1 MQNVPIE
8 ELFPNL
14 VKDIEIVKKKKNPV
28 SSNNNEVNRLKT
40 DLKKANLLNIKLTN
54 ELRKANRKISELE
67 ELMSYE
73 AEVELQEDEINDEQ
87 LDDEMELDDE
97 FD

>member
-14 VKDIEIVKKKKNPV
+14 VKDIEIVKKKKNPI
-28 SSNNNEVNRLKT
+28 SSNSNEINRLKA
-40 DLKKANLLNIKLTN
+40 DLKKANILNIKLTN

-67 ELMSYE
+67 EVMSYE
-73 AEVELQEDEINDEQ
+73 AEAELQADEINNEQ